1 MSLLLIQLIGYGI
14 LAYFVALQLYMFY
27 LAVRSAA
34 VLRKSHHLD
43 RFGRVGEML
52 SSHRVPPV
60 SIVIPAYNEEQGIVE
75 AVRSMAIVA
84 YPRLEI
90 VITNDG
96 SADNTLRCLIEAFD
110 MERVRIPYRPD
121 IKTQE
126 VKAIYRTHSPIRIT
140 VIDKENGGR
149 ADALN
154 AGINA
159 ARYPFALCTDADVI
173 LDANCLIRSMR
184 HVVED
189 RERTISVGGNI
200 RPLNGSRVELGHLV
214 EATVPKKMIP
224 RMQVLEYLRTF
235 VTSRP
240 AWSDMHALPNVS
252 GAFGVWKRSAVIDV
266 GGFTAGH
273 MGEDMDL
280 TMRLHRYHLDRKIPY
295 RIVYEPAA
303 VIWTEVPESA
313 RVLKRQRIRWHRGLI
328 TTVVDFRKM
337 TFNPKYKTVGMVT
350 WPGMVLFEY
359 LAPIVEFGGWFII
372 PIAWFLG
379 ALNVQLMLI
388 FLVLAYGVGVVN
400 SLMAILLDESFG
412 YYNSPKDIARLVVMA
427 LVENLGYRQRTVFWR
442 IRALFGGK
450 STKVWGNMERR
461 GVANLGA
468 KPSKAA

>member
-1 MSLLLIQLIGYGI
+1 M
-14 LAYFVALQLYMFY
+14 QLYMIG
-27 LAVRSAA
+27 LGLRSGAVMR
-34 VLRKSHHLD
+34 RIHHLN
-43 RFGRVGEML
+43 RFGRVSEML
-52 SSHRVPPV
+52 SSYTSPPV
-60 SIVIPAYNEEQGIVE
+60 TIVIPAYNEAAGIV
-75 AVRSMAIVA
+75 ASVRSMSIVG
-84 YPRLEI
+84 YPRFEI
-90 VITNDG
+90 VVINDG
-96 SADNTLRCLIEAFD
+96 SSDETLEELVEAFNL
-110 MERVRIPYRPD
+110 EKVRVPYRAD
-121 IKTQE
+121 IPTAP
-126 VKAIYRTHSPIRIT
+126 VRAIYRGRGTVDIT

-159 ARYPFALCTDADVI
+159 ARYPYALCTDADVI

-240 AWSDMHALPNVS
+240 AWSDMDALPNVS

-468 KPSKAA
+468 SPSEAA